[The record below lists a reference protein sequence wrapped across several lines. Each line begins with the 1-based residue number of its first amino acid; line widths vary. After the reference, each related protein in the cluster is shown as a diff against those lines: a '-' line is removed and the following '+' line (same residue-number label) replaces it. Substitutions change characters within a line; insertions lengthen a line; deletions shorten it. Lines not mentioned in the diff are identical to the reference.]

1 MAQILDKDPNSN
13 DYFFITSLTDNT
25 FKAGKNSFVVN
36 CTPRVLVGQALDVRA
51 YDASGAPLVV
61 AKVEIALAGI
71 ETAEFMET
79 YIVNVPATVKSGIG
93 LLEIRAQAIDLG
105 FYTGSFAFFQGEAYP
120 TTGTERLP
128 LIKVPTG
135 ATAFPQEEVMWS
147 RNILLDTRNKA
158 DSEIRFYDFPSIA
171 VKPQIYNSPAYPIAS
186 YYLATGSCSG
196 IAVFPKNNA
205 TRDFDYTN
213 QRPLY
218 QLYFSSGTKFAQTM
232 EGEKIRIKTPYV
244 KSFTYANYSNNQITF
259 NGLLHTDFIATIEK
273 VVNDTTLLLDIP
285 FATVSDLVT
294 RANED
299 SPYAKNNL
307 VDPTGYNI
315 SDDPQKQTMY
325 FKKNFY
331 VLSIGQADYEV
342 IYKNIPTML
351 TQSLVS
357 GSATPARKSVLEV
370 EFNNLRTY
378 CGHLDSYKIYGRTL
392 NTPESMTLLV
402 EGKVVPEE
410 NISTTNFNNGLF
422 HEAGKFYDQTHVNR
436 FWLTSS
442 VATVFSQSN
451 AGLISGVRVGHAAN
465 SAQTDYVIFKDDTT
479 GPARTTG
486 YINYNIGNHSYWY
499 ATTEAFLNSAA
510 MPSSSFDTI
519 DNIPMLTPYGGAQE
533 NLINGDRHDSNPIKL
548 RKSTMYQ
555 FSMLVKPFNSNT
567 AASMLAV
574 YFVSGQNRKQIATI
588 DSTFKSITDEL
599 YTSTFFS
606 DITQFGTIQI
616 VPVSG
621 DWYISQVS
629 LKPYQAIDY
638 SIDSFRA
645 VLPFPTFVKNELY
658 EVEVELYDPQGKLA
672 YGAGSYGF
680 NYNTVY
686 APLKKQF
693 FVNPLGIINN
703 GGGGGGGDINWDGGN
718 AFTTEFS
725 STVDGGGG

>member
-1 MAQILDKDPNSN
+1 MAQIFDKDPNSN
-13 DYFFITSLTDNT
+13 DHFFITSLTDNT

-36 CTPRVLVGQALDVRA
+36 CTPRVLVGQELDVRA
-51 YDASGAPLVV
+51 HDAGGNSLVV
-61 AKVEIALAGI
+61 GEVEVGVGGI
-71 ETAEFMET
+71 ETTEFMET
-79 YIVNVPATVKSGIG
+79 YIVNVPTGTKAGIG
-93 LLEIRAQAIDLG
+93 SLEIRAQAIDLG
-105 FYTGSFAFFQGEAYP
+105 YYTGSFAFYRGEAYP

-128 LIKVPTG
+128 LIQVPAG
-135 ATAFPQEEVMWS
+135 ATAFPKEEVLWT

-158 DSEIRFYDFPSIA
+158 DSEIRFYDFPNVA
-171 VKPQIYNSPAYPIAS
+171 VQPRIYNAPDYPIAS
-186 YYLATGSCSG
+186 YYLASGSCSG

-205 TRDFDYTN
+205 TRNFDSIG
-213 QRPLY
+213 QHPLY
-218 QLYFSSGTKFAQTM
+218 QLYHSSGTKFTQLM
-232 EGEKIRIKTPYV
+232 EGEKIRIKSPYV
-244 KSFTYANYSNNQITF
+244 KSFNYANYSNNQITY
-259 NGLLHTDFIATIEK
+259 NGILHTDFIATVEK
-273 VVNDTTLLLDIP
+273 VMNDTTILLDIP

-299 SPYAKNNL
+299 SPYSKNNL
-307 VDPTGYNI
+307 VDPNGYNI

-351 TQSLVS
+351 TQSIVS
-357 GSATPARKSVLEV
+357 GSITPARKSVLDI

-378 CGHLDSYKIYGRTL
+378 CGHVDAYKIYGRSL
-392 NTPESMTLLV
+392 NSPESMTLLTS
-402 EGKVVPEE
+402 GKVVPEE
-410 NISTTNFNNGLF
+410 NIATTNFNTGLYQN
-422 HEAGKFYDQTHVNR
+422 AGNFYDQPHVNR

-442 VATVFSQSN
+442 LATVFTQSN
-451 AGLISGVRVGHAAN
+451 AGLISGVHVGHTAN
-465 SAQTDYVIFKDDTT
+465 STQTDYIIFKDDTT
-479 GPARTTG
+479 STARTTA
-486 YINYNIGNHSYWY
+486 YISYNIGNNSYWY
-499 ATTEAFLNSAA
+499 ATTDAFVNSDA
-510 MPSSSFDTI
+510 MPSASYDTI
-519 DNIPMLTPYGGAQE
+519 DNVPMLTPYGGAQE

-555 FSMLVKPFNSNT
+555 FSMLVQPFSSNGSG
-567 AASMLAV
+567 ALLAI

-599 YTSTFFS
+599 YTNTFFS

-616 VPVSG
+616 VPVAG

-629 LKPYQAIDY
+629 LKPYQAMDY

-645 VLPFPTFVKNELY
+645 VIPFPTFVTNELY
-658 EVEVELYDPQGKLA
+658 EVEVELYDAMGKLA

-680 NYNTVY
+680 NYNNIY

-703 GGGGGGGDINWDGGN
+703 SGGGGGGSVNWDGGN
-718 AFTTEFS
+718 AFTTVFS
-725 STVDGGGG
+725 STIDGGGG